1 MLAESAAGRRMKAL
15 LTAALLAASLPVAAQ
30 IRWTR
35 IVPSPTVELRDP
47 RSMSVAAD
55 GLIYVAD
62 TGHQRVVAFDS
73 SGTLVVETGGFGD
86 AHGQFRWPRAVVAD
100 RGNAVWVLDYGN
112 RRIEKFT
119 RLLVYQGTLE
129 IRIAGSDRA
138 NQPEALALSPQGDL
152 FVYDRDRGKLL
163 RYDPLF
169 TLQAESGSGSGL
181 QFISNVAGMAFVP
194 RRGLFWWER
203 GDGAVRHAD
212 PLLNAAAPLPLRISE
227 GDVNL
232 SSADTCLIIASMQTV
247 LRVCAQDSPPDTLL
261 TSGDLSGLGEFRTTA
276 ACLAGEVLYLLD
288 KSAGAVY
295 RVDYTSK

>member
-1 MLAESAAGRRMKAL
+1 MKAW
-15 LTAALLAASLPVAAQ
+15 LTAVLLAAYLPAAAEM
-30 IRWTR
+30 RWTR

-47 RSMSVAAD
+47 RSLSVAAD
-55 GLIYVAD
+55 GVIYVTD

-73 SGTLVVETGGFGD
+73 SGALRVETGGLGD

-129 IRIAGSDRA
+129 IRMAGSDRA

-181 QFISNVAGMAFVP
+181 QFISNVASMAFVP

-203 GDGAVRHAD
+203 GGGAVRRAD
-212 PLLNAAAPLPLRISE
+212 PLLNPAATLPWRISE
-227 GDVNL
+227 DDANL
-232 SSADTCLIIASMQTV
+232 SALDTCLIIATTQAV
-247 LRVCAQDSPPDTLL
+247 LRTCAYDLPPDTLL
-261 TSGDLSGLGEFRTTA
+261 TSGDLSALGEIRATA
-276 ACLAGEVLYLLD
+276 ACAAGEALYLLD
-288 KSAGAVY
+288 GSAGAVY